1 MFIYFL
7 NIILLMVFA
16 IYFYN
21 KNNIQ
26 NNNLLFCTII
36 FFQLFFI
43 SAFRYNIG
51 VDYNSYSKHFFEIS
65 KLKFGEVF
73 QYQFEYGFSI
83 LNKIV
88 AYFTGNFQILVII
101 CSFITIGFVSFSI
114 YKNSTHKFY
123 SFFLYI
129 TLSFYYSSFNLIRQG
144 IAIAISLLGLK
155 YLIERK
161 FLKYLFI
168 ILIAS
173 SFHYSVLIM
182 IPIYFIANIN
192 LTYKTFIFFISFSFL
207 VYIFLDDIVKIGMKI
222 FPTYESY
229 LYTDFLQ
236 GKTFNSIIL
245 PLFIFLILIIFRKY
259 ILYQNK
265 KNMIYLNISYFCL
278 LISLFQTK
286 IGILDRFPS
295 YLNAISIFSIP
306 ILIDCFKD
314 RAQKNLV
321 AGLIIIFGI
330 LYNIYS
336 FISGFYGVVP
346 YESIF

>member
-21 KNNIQ
+21 KNNII
-26 NNNLLFCTII
+26 NK
-36 FFQLFFI
+36 
-43 SAFRYNIG
+43 
-51 VDYNSYSKHFFEIS
+51 NSYSKHFFEIS
-65 KLKFGEVF
+65 KLKFEEVLK
-73 QYQFEYGFSI
+73 YQFEYGFSI
-83 LNKIV
+83 LNKV
-88 AYFTGNFQILVII
+88 VSYFTNNFQLLIII

-144 IAIAISLLGLK
+144 VSIAISLLGLK
-155 YLIERK
+155 YLIERN
-161 FLKYLFI
+161 FLKYLLV
-168 ILIAS
+168 ILIAA

-192 LTYKTFIFFISFSFL
+192 LTYKKFIFFLSFSFI
-207 VYIFLDDIVKIGMKI
+207 VYIFLDDIVKFGIKI
-222 FPTYESY
+222 FPTYEPY
-229 LYTDFLQ
+229 LYTEFLQ
-236 GKTFNSIIL
+236 GKTFSSIIL

-265 KNMIYLNISYFCL
+265 KNMIYLNIAYFCL

-286 IGILDRFPS
+286 IGILDRFPY